1 MSASSS
7 FSRRD
12 FTLQAESRKAEQD
25 MIELLTVGIVVF
37 ASTNVDD
44 IFLLSAFFADSHL
57 MTRNVVAGQFLG
69 IAALVLASAAAA
81 LAALAVPAG
90 WTALLGVVPLA

>member
-1 MSASSS
+1 
-7 FSRRD
+7 
-12 FTLQAESRKAEQD
+12 

-57 MTRNVVAGQFLG
+57 KPRNVVAGQFVG
-69 IAALVLASAAAA
+69 N
-81 LAALAVPAG
+81 G
-90 WTALLGVVPLA
+90 LLFN